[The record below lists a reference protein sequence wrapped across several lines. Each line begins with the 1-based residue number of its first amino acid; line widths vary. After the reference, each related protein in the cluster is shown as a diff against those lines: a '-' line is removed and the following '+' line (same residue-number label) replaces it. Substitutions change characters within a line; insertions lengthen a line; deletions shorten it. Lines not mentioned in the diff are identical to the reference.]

1 MSERPPAA
9 PSGEQAPS
17 PPPPPIEPPPPAAP
31 PPPSAPP
38 PPAALPPGPAPAPGT
53 VRRLTRRTD
62 NKILAGVASG
72 IAAYLGIEP
81 WIVRLGFV
89 ILVPFGG
96 FGLLAYLIAWLLVPV
111 EGSQQSLAG
120 DVLRRPPSGLRGYLG
135 VALILLAVAILAS
148 AFSEPGVIWA
158 IVLIAFGIF
167 LFRQDDP
174 ADRPPPPGPGGPG
187 GPGGYGGPGGPG
199 PGGAGGPGLAA
210 ASATTP
216 FPATTT
222 PFPAA
227 TGTTAPLPAAPGTAT
242 TEPLGQLPP
251 APGQGTMTLPPDVPV
266 WEPPPPPDRTAA
278 WGGAPPPR
286 PPRRRPFLGPVTFA
300 VALIATGLALA
311 LNNLDVLDLSVGQV
325 LAVFLTVLGGG
336 LLVGTWWG
344 RAWGLI
350 PIGLLAVPVV
360 AVAALA
366 GPVPVEGGV
375 AERLYQPTT
384 PAEIRSPYRLAGG
397 ELIVDLSRVDFG
409 PGAPPVQASVAGGRL
424 LVVLPDEV
432 TADVRGRVGVGALDL
447 LGHVDTGAQVNSA
460 VAVPPAKPPAKGAAP
475 TVRLDLMVGYGVIE
489 VRRASDPRP
498 LHEAG
503 PFEDSF
509 SGRAIPA
516 PAPTATTEAP

>member
-1 MSERPPAA
+1 MAEHPPAA
-9 PSGEQAPS
+9 PAGEQAPS

-81 WIVRLGFV
+81 WIVRIGFV

-96 FGLLAYLIAWLLVPV
+96 FGALAYLIAWLLVPV

-120 DVLRRPPSGLRGYLG
+120 DVLRRPPSGIRGYLG

-158 IVLIAFGIF
+158 IVLIAFGVF

-174 ADRPPPPGPGGPG
+174 AEAADRRPPPGGG
-187 GPGGYGGPGGPG
+187 RGPG
-199 PGGAGGPGLAA
+199 PGAV
-210 ASATTP
+210 
-216 FPATTT
+216 ATTT
-222 PFPAA
+222 
-227 TGTTAPLPAAPGTAT
+227 TPLPAASPDTTT
-242 TEPLGQLPP
+242 TEPLGPPP
-251 APGQGTMTLPPDVPV
+251 APGQGAIALPPDVPV
-266 WEPPPPPDRTAA
+266 WEPPPPPPDRAAA
-278 WGGAPPPR
+278 WGAPPPPR
-286 PPRRRPFLGPVTFA
+286 PRRRPFLGPLTFA
-300 VALIATGLALA
+300 VALIVTGLALV
-311 LNNLDVLDLSVGQV
+311 LNNMDVLDLSLGQV

-350 PIGLLAVPVV
+350 PVGLLAVPVV
-360 AVAALA
+360 ALTALA

-375 AERLYQPTT
+375 AERLFQPTT
-384 PAEIRSPYRLAGG
+384 PAEVRSPYRLAGG
-397 ELIVDLSRVDFG
+397 ELILDLSKVDFG
-409 PGAPPVQASVAGGRL
+409 PGAPPVEASVAGGRV

-432 TADVRGRVGVGALDL
+432 AAEVRGRVGVGAIDL
-447 LGHVDTGAQVNSA
+447 LDHVESGAQVDSA
-460 VAVPPAKPPAKGAAP
+460 VTEPAAKAPADGAAP
-475 TVRLDLMVGYGVIE
+475 TVELDLMAGYGVIE

-498 LHEAG
+498 FQVAG
-503 PFEDSF
+503 PFEDTF
-509 SGRAIPA
+509 AGRPA
-516 PAPTATTEAP
+516 PAPTTTTEAP

>member
-1 MSERPPAA
+1 MSERLPEAPP
-9 PSGEQAPS
+9 GDQAPPPP

-31 PPPSAPP
+31 
-38 PPAALPPGPAPAPGT
+38 APGT
-53 VRRLTRRTD
+53 VRRLTRRPD

-72 IAAYLGIEP
+72 IAAYLGIQP
-81 WIVRLGFV
+81 WIVRIGFV

-120 DVLRRPPSGLRGYLG
+120 EVLRRPPSGLRGYLG

-174 ADRPPPPGPGGPG
+174 AEAPDRRPPPPG
-187 GPGGYGGPGGPG
+187 GPG
-199 PGGAGGPGLAA
+199 PVAGGPG
-210 ASATTP
+210 SATT
-216 FPATTT
+216 T
-222 PFPAA
+222 
-227 TGTTAPLPAAPGTAT
+227 PLPAAPAATTT
-242 TEPLGQLPP
+242 TEPLGPP
-251 APGQGTMTLPPDVPV
+251 PVPGRGPTTLPPEVPV
-266 WEPPPPPDRTAA
+266 WEPPPRPPDRAAA
-278 WGGAPPPR
+278 WGAPPPR
-286 PPRRRPFLGPVTFA
+286 RPRRRPFLGPLTFA

-350 PIGLLAVPVV
+350 PVGLLAVPVV

-375 AERLYQPTT
+375 AERLFQPTT
-384 PAEIRSPYRLAGG
+384 PAEVRSTYRLAGG
-397 ELIVDLSRVDFG
+397 ELILDLSQVDFG
-409 PGAPPVQASVAGGRL
+409 PGAPPVEASVAGGRV

-432 TADVRGRVGVGALDL
+432 AADVRGRVGVGALDL
-447 LGHVDTGAQVNSA
+447 LGHVDTGAQVDSA
-460 VAVPPAKPPAKGAAP
+460 VLEPAAKPPAQGAGP
-475 TVRLDLMVGYGVIE
+475 TVKLDLMAGYGVIE

-498 LHEAG
+498 FQDAG

-509 SGRAIPA
+509 SGRTF
-516 PAPTATTEAP
+516 PAPTTTTEAP